1 MTIGGILFFILF
13 ISALV
18 FFTRMTIAIAGV
30 LIAFSLWHLGTWWSM
45 PLGAAVFLGMFYGT
59 TLWD

>member
-1 MTIGGILFFILF
+1 MSIGGILLFILI
-13 ISALV
+13 ISAIV

-30 LIAFSLWHLGTWWSM
+30 MIAAGLWHLGTWWSM
-45 PLGAAVFLGMFYGT
+45 PLGVAVFFGMLYGT

>member
-1 MTIGGILFFILF
+1 MIGGIILFILF

-30 LIAFSLWHLGTWWSM
+30 MIAAALWHLGTWWSY
-45 PLGAAVFLGMFYGT
+45 PLAVTIFFGMMYGT

>member
-30 LIAFSLWHLGTWWSM
+30 LIAFSLWHLGT
-45 PLGAAVFLGMFYGT
+45 
-59 TLWD
+59 